1 MRYCERTDGE
11 MKKKR
16 RGTVYKT
23 EKKQREYAST
33 NMAAEAHM
41 HADTTGEI
49 KELSSSE
56 CPSSHSPPSYFFP
69 PTRTLEANSSVVS
82 RSTAHG
88 FTRSRGVCHM
98 SRAFLFYFR
107 FERCYVSPPVGR
119 ILFLPG
125 CRFVF
130 LNYGCVLPIAAH

>member
-1 MRYCERTDGE
+1 

-56 CPSSHSPPSYFFP
+56 CPSSHSPPSYFFSLD
-69 PTRTLEANSSVVS
+69 TNS
-82 RSTAHG
+82 RSQQQRRVKKHG
-88 FTRSRGVCHM
+88 SWFH
-98 SRAFLFYFR
+98 A
-107 FERCYVSPPVGR
+107 
-119 ILFLPG
+119 
-125 CRFVF
+125 
-130 LNYGCVLPIAAH
+130 